1 MLRSCL
7 IASLIVASPLAV
19 AQSPAALKAQL
30 KKVTAERDEL
40 KGRLLETEK
49 LQEEL
54 AAALK
59 SRDLSREE
67 AAKCQKELDQIRASF
82 KENRKSGEDMLQ
94 DIQKSHQ
101 EAKEA
106 NDRAASLQSELD
118 AARKKLSGY
127 AEEGDLVVLSADVLP
142 AKPMNL
148 HRVAPQAKKVSG
160 VVVVNV
166 LVSEKGD
173 VLASHLLQALPGDNE
188 WVQKAHEACIEA
200 AKRVV
205 FDPARIKSTGTK
217 VKVWQGLGFLL
228 D

>member
-1 MLRSCL
+1 MFRSCL
-7 IASLIVASPLAV
+7 MASLIVAAPLAL

-40 KGRLLETEK
+40 KARLAETEK
-49 LQEEL
+49 PPEEL
-54 AAALK
+54 AAALR

-67 AAKCQKELDQIRASF
+67 AEKCQKELEQIRASF

-94 DIQKSHQ
+94 DIQKSRT

-106 NDRAASLQSELD
+106 TERAATLEKELEM
-118 AARKKLSGY
+118 ARKKLSGY
-127 AEEGDLVVLSADVLP
+127 AEEGDLVVMSADVLP

-148 HRVAPQAKKVSG
+148 HRVVPQVKKVSG
-160 VVVVNV
+160 VVVINV
-166 LVSEKGD
+166 LVSEKGE
-173 VLASHLLQALPGDNE
+173 VLASHLLQPLPGEGE
-188 WVQKAHEACIEA
+188 WVQKAHDACIEA

-205 FDPARIKSTGTK
+205 FDPARVKSTGTK